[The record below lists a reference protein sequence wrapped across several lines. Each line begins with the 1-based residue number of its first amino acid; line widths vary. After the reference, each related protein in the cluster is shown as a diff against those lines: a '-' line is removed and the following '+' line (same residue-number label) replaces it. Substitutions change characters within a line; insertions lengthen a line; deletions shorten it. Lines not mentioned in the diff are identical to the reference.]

1 MSNKEFKID
10 QKLVKILKKIFK
22 EDKSFFSMENT
33 VNWDSLNHLRLIS
46 QIQKNFKVSI
56 SNFEI
61 SKLTDQKKILKL
73 LFKKIN

>member
-46 QIQKNFKVSI
+46 QIQKNFKVRI

>member
-46 QIQKNFKVSI
+46 QIQKNFKVRI

-61 SKLTDQKKILKL
+61 SKLTDQKKY
-73 LFKKIN
+73 

>member
-33 VNWDSLNHLRLIS
+33 ENWDSLNHLRLIS
-46 QIQKNFKVSI
+46 QIQKNFKVRI
-56 SNFEI
+56 SNFDI

>member
-46 QIQKNFKVSI
+46 QIQKNFKVRI

-73 LFKKIN
+73 LFKKSN